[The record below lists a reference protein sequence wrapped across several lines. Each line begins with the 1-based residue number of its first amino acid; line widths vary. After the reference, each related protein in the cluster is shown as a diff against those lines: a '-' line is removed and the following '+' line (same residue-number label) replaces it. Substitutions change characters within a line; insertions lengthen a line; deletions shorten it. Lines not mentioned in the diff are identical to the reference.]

1 MQPNMMQLLSTVR
14 HLLMRLCPQDPERA
28 HVNQQSLQSHRL
40 TLASIYRLQP
50 PLHNTVGCLVIA

>member
-1 MQPNMMQLLSTVR
+1 MLPNMLQLLSTEQR
-14 HLLMRLCPQDPERA
+14 SLSQLSPQDPERA

-50 PLHNTVGCLVIA
+50 PLRSTVG